1 MATVEEALLLAVDHH
16 TAGRLAEAETLYGR
30 ILDAVPDQPDT
41 LHFLGVLSAQC
52 GYPNR
57 AIALIRHAIAVNGTV
72 PDYHTNLA
80 NALRAAGRLTEVPA
94 VLRRA
99 ALLAPPEARR
109 WSHLGMAHRQNGD
122 AAATRRAFE
131 TALLLA
137 PTDAQVLHTLALTCE
152 ALGDPRA
159 ALAAH
164 SRAAAISPS
173 LLSSRL
179 AAATLHARF
188 GDGAADRILSALI
201 ADAPDLAAAHHNR
214 AALLQE
220 QGRMAEAAA
229 GFRTALTLEPADAD
243 AWYALATLDKEAQR
257 LGPAVARYRR
267 ALAVRPDFEEAHLDL
282 RFLQS
287 REIPSWHF
295 TMLADSARNEA
306 YRRAIEKAVTPGC
319 RVLEIGTG
327 AGLLALIAARAGAG
341 EVHTCEL
348 SAPLAAVAR
357 GVVADNGYAN
367 RVTVHHK
374 RSNELR
380 VGADLPDRADILV
393 SEILDSG
400 LLGEGHAP
408 SVRHAV
414 AELLKPGA
422 TVIPAA
428 ATLWAVPIEAPSLAA
443 THPIR
448 SVCGFD
454 LSRLEAYR
462 NPAYSALSLT
472 DLPHRR
478 LAEPAMVA
486 RFDLA
491 NPPLP
496 GPVGDC
502 TFAIAAPGTVHAV
515 AFWYDLHLDA
525 EITVST
531 GPKGE
536 CRHWLQ
542 AVQFL
547 DRTVDVTPGD
557 TLPARMRYVAGR
569 LVVSITSPL
578 PPPAGEGDFQ
588 LTPRLR
594 TGRLSDSG

>member
-30 ILDAVPDQPDT
+30 ILDAVPGQPDA
-41 LHFLGVLSAQC
+41 LHLLGVLSAQC
-52 GYPNR
+52 GYPDR
-57 AIALIRHAIAVNGTV
+57 AIALIRHAVAVNGNV
-72 PDYHTNLA
+72 PDYHSNLA
-80 NALRAAGRLTEVPA
+80 NALRAAGRIAEVPT

-109 WSHLGMAHRQNGD
+109 WSDLGMAHRQNGNVG
-122 AAATRRAFE
+122 ASRPAFE
-131 TALLLA
+131 AALLLA
-137 PTDAQVLHTLALTCE
+137 PADAQALHTLALACE
-152 ALGDPRA
+152 TLDDPRA

-164 SRAAAISPS
+164 SRAAALSPS
-173 LLSSRL
+173 LRSSRL
-179 AAATLHARF
+179 AAAALHARF
-188 GDGAADRILSALI
+188 GDATAADRILSALI

-229 GFRTALTLEPADAD
+229 GFRTALALDPADPD

-257 LGPAVARYRR
+257 LGPAAARYRR

-357 GVVADNGYAN
+357 GVVADNGYAD

-408 SVRHAV
+408 SVRLAV

-428 ATLWAVPIEAPSLAA
+428 ATLWAVPIEAPALAA

-462 NPAYSALSLT
+462 NPAYSALSLN

-502 TFAIAAPGTVHAV
+502 TFAITAPGTVHAV

-531 GPKGE
+531 GPEGE

-542 AVQFL
+542 AVQFF
-547 DRTVDVTPGD
+547 DRTVDTAPGD
-557 TLPARMRYVAGR
+557 ILPARMRYVAGR
-569 LVVSITSPL
+569 LVVSLNP
-578 PPPAGEGDFQ
+578 
-588 LTPRLR
+588 
-594 TGRLSDSG
+594 